1 MSQLLRSVLLSLTAM
16 VLLWVGGFLLFAAEL
31 PRQLPSGAQP
41 AARTGVNDAIVVL
54 TGGRG
59 RLQVGLQLLAAGKGT
74 KLLISG
80 VQTGVPAAELQ
91 TNQTGAQTLFSCCV
105 DLGYQARDTWGNA
118 IEAALWMERNGYQ
131 SLHLVTASYHMPRS
145 LLLFQQAM
153 PKITLHANPV
163 FSKHVKL
170 ADWWLFPGTMKL
182 LAMEYSKYL
191 ISLLRVRLTGPA
203 G

>member
-1 MSQLLRSVLLSLTAM
+1 MKWLPRSVLLCLSAM
-16 VLLWVGGFLLFAAEL
+16 ALLWLGGFLLFAAEL
-31 PRQLPSGAQP
+31 PRQASTTAQP
-41 AARTGVNDAIVVL
+41 GVNDAIVVL

-59 RLQVGLQLLAAGKGT
+59 RLRLGLQLLAAGKGA
-74 KLLISG
+74 KLLFSG
-80 VQTGVPAAELQ
+80 VQTGISAAELQ
-91 TNQTGAQTLFSCCV
+91 ANQSGAEPLFSCGV
-105 DLGYQARDTWGNA
+105 DLGYQARDTRGNA
-118 IEAALWMERNGYQ
+118 IETALWMERNGYQ

-153 PKITLHANPV
+153 PKITLHANSV
-163 FSKHVKL
+163 FPKHVKL

-191 ISLLRVRLTGPA
+191 ISLLRVRLTGSA